1 MTTTTHRS
9 VLIVGAGPVGLSLA
23 CALAMQGLDVDIVER
38 QPAAA
43 LAEPRFDGREIALS
57 HGSMHLLKRLGI
69 WDRIPSAEIHPLRRA
84 RVSDG
89 VHDGFEIEPTS
100 FDKDLLGNFVSNH
113 VIRAAAWQATQSIPA
128 IRVHADADVQAV
140 VRENGTVVVGLADGR
155 RLSAPLVVAAD
166 SRFSQLRRL
175 LGVPVVMHDF
185 GKTMLVCRLHHG
197 TPHEHVAR
205 EWFGHGQTRALLP
218 LDEHMVSLVLT
229 VNGHEAAALQ
239 ALDEEAFA
247 RQIEIRLDG
256 QLGPMK
262 LVSPRHAYPL
272 VATWAKRFVGPG
284 FALVGDAAVGMHPV
298 TAHGFN
304 LGLASVA
311 RLVAAVTSSTA
322 RHHLADPRALARYQ
336 RQHRAGALPLFLG
349 TAMVVGVYTNE
360 RMLARPLR
368 HVALEAMRQV
378 RPLRDLLAATVMDA
392 SPLQTLQGIA
402 LGRHRLGR

>member
-1 MTTTTHRS
+1 
-9 VLIVGAGPVGLSLA
+9 
-23 CALAMQGLDVDIVER
+23 
-38 QPAAA
+38 
-43 LAEPRFDGREIALS
+43 
-57 HGSMHLLKRLGI
+57 
-69 WDRIPSAEIHPLRRA
+69 
-84 RVSDG
+84 
-89 VHDGFEIEPTS
+89 
-100 FDKDLLGNFVSNH
+100 
-113 VIRAAAWQATQSIPA
+113 
-128 IRVHADADVQAV
+128 
-140 VRENGTVVVGLADGR
+140 
-155 RLSAPLVVAAD
+155 
-166 SRFSQLRRL
+166 
-175 LGVPVVMHDF
+175 
-185 GKTMLVCRLHHG
+185 
-197 TPHEHVAR
+197 
-205 EWFGHGQTRALLP
+205 
-218 LDEHMVSLVLT
+218 MVSLVLT
-229 VNGHEAAALQ
+229 VSGHEAAALQ

-311 RLVAAVTSSTA
+311 RLAAAVTSSAA
-322 RHHLADPRALARYQ
+322 RYQLADPRALARYQ

-360 RMLARPLR
+360 RILARPLR
-368 HVALEAMRQV
+368 HAALEAMRQV

>member
-1 MTTTTHRS
+1 
-9 VLIVGAGPVGLSLA
+9 
-23 CALAMQGLDVDIVER
+23 
-38 QPAAA
+38 
-43 LAEPRFDGREIALS
+43 
-57 HGSMHLLKRLGI
+57 
-69 WDRIPSAEIHPLRRA
+69 
-84 RVSDG
+84 
-89 VHDGFEIEPTS
+89 
-100 FDKDLLGNFVSNH
+100 VSNH

-175 LGVPVVMHDF
+175 LGVPVAMHDF

-229 VNGHEAAALQ
+229 VSGHEAAALQ

-311 RLVAAVTSSTA
+311 RLAAAVTSSAA
-322 RHHLADPRALARYQ
+322 RYHLADPRALARYQ

-360 RMLARPLR
+360 RILARPLR
-368 HVALEAMRQV
+368 HAALEAMRQV